1 MFMLKEGFTG
11 SLTDKPRSKIPMDQI
26 IEMTANLWLKE
37 VGGICG
43 KTDNDDATERWI
55 RINHLLSV
63 LKEHQQK
70 KLTKK
75 KLPYHEDLSRKKMI
89 RDEKN
94 VRCVLVCV
102 KNFLTELWS
111 DDQPLVQLRSG
122 EIASKSMVVEFK
134 TAKKRGKDA
143 RK

>member
-1 MFMLKEGFTG
+1 MFMLKEGFMG
-11 SLTDKPRSKIPMDQI
+11 SLTGKPRSKIPMDQI
-26 IEMTANLWLKE
+26 IEMTANLWSKE

-102 KNFLTELWS
+102 KNFLTEL
-111 DDQPLVQLRSG
+111 
-122 EIASKSMVVEFK
+122 
-134 TAKKRGKDA
+134 
-143 RK
+143 